1 MRKLLMAAIAA
12 CLLVFAAPGS
22 AQDFESGELAF
33 HQGNYEVAL
42 SDLRPLA
49 KRNDPIAQFNL
60 GGMYREGL
68 GVSQDNAEAAKWFL
82 RAAIAGHAMAQH
94 NIGIMYLEGKGV
106 IPDVVEAV
114 KWFSM
119 AAAQGDA
126 NSQYIIGIINLDG
139 TRDFVEAAKWL
150 GMAAEQGHVH
160 AQTAFGLLHWT
171 GRGVAQDYAEAAKWC
186 RPGLCRGGEVVS
198 QGC

>member
-68 GVSQDNAEAAKWFL
+68 GVPQDNAEAAK
-82 RAAIAGHAMAQH
+82 
-94 NIGIMYLEGKGV
+94 
-106 IPDVVEAV
+106 VV
-114 KWFSM
+114 
-119 AAAQGDA
+119 
-126 NSQYIIGIINLDG
+126 
-139 TRDFVEAAKWL
+139 
-150 GMAAEQGHVH
+150 
-160 AQTAFGLLHWT
+160 
-171 GRGVAQDYAEAAKWC
+171 
-186 RPGLCRGGEVVS
+186 P
-198 QGC
+198 QGCDRGTCHGTTQYRDNVSRRQGRDSGRCRSGKVVQHGSGSG